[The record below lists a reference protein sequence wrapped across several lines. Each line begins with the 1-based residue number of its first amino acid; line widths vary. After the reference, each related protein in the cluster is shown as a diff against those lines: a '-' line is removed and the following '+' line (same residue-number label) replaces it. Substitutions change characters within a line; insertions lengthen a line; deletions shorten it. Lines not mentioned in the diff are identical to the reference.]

1 MRDMDS
7 RAVEDQLELLLR
19 GGGIEVK
26 EYDSPLD
33 NVVPVMV
40 RKTVCYIVAAVIL
53 NEEVVMMQEAKQD
66 CYGKWY
72 LPAGRMEPKESIVE
86 ALKREVREETGLEC
100 EPYTLLSVEERGPRW
115 IRFVFL
121 AAATGGKLKT
131 TSEAD
136 AESLQASWWDRSSP
150 LSLRARDIL
159 NLIAFAVKYRERPSH
174 PATLP
179 VELPCSA
186 VCHRVVAA
194 FLNKQNELWVLIRAG
209 GAYFPVTACGSS
221 SADVSSSVEVAIHR
235 LARECLA
242 PPDTRLKIHGILGV
256 QHSGGG
262 GPAAAGATGKED
274 GVCFNV
280 LVSISPAEADQ
291 LPPPVRDPKFHWWKA
306 ESDDLKIQLLERL
319 SFSSVV
325 PFLS

>member
-1 MRDMDS
+1 MDS

-53 NEEVVMMQEAKQD
+53 NEQREVVMMQEAKQD

-121 AAATGGKLKT
+121 AAATGWFLGIFYRG
-131 TSEAD
+131 EAD
-136 AESLQASWWDRSSP
+136 R
-150 LSLRARDIL
+150 
-159 NLIAFAVKYRERPSH
+159 IAIN
-174 PATLP
+174 
-179 VELPCSA
+179 C
-186 VCHRVVAA
+186 VV
-194 FLNKQNELWVLIRAG
+194 
-209 GAYFPVTACGSS
+209 
-221 SADVSSSVEVAIHR
+221 
-235 LARECLA
+235 
-242 PPDTRLKIHGILGV
+242 
-256 QHSGGG
+256 
-262 GPAAAGATGKED
+262 
-274 GVCFNV
+274 
-280 LVSISPAEADQ
+280 
-291 LPPPVRDPKFHWWKA
+291 
-306 ESDDLKIQLLERL
+306 
-319 SFSSVV
+319 
-325 PFLS
+325 